1 METRA
6 TARFVRIAPRK
17 ARVAVDLIRG
27 RDFDDATTALRFTP
41 KHGARVVE
49 KVLASAG
56 ANAEKNLHV
65 KPSTMTV
72 AEAYVD
78 EGPTLKRFR
87 ARAMGRATRIS
98 KRTSH
103 ITIVLR
109 STEEE
114 EEA

>member
-6 TARFVRIAPRK
+6 VAKYIRISPRK
-17 ARVAVDLIRG
+17 ARLAVDLIRG
-27 RDFDDATTALRFTP
+27 KDFESATNLLRFTTNG
-41 KHGARVVE
+41 GARVVE

-65 KPSTMTV
+65 KPSTMMV
-72 AEAYVD
+72 DECYVD

-87 ARAMGRATRIS
+87 PRAMGRASKIM

-103 ITIVLR
+103 VTIVLR

-114 EEA
+114 A